1 MSRRHLILLLAAL
14 LVAVAAGVVWW
25 LVAPVVTLVTPT
37 RGPAVHAIY
46 ATGNVEPVSWAK
58 VTPLVRGRIVD
69 LCRCEGRVV
78 SKGDELARL
87 DDREAR
93 AALAELEA
101 RAAFAAQEVKRYNE
115 LSRREVA
122 SAQASD
128 RARSESEQAQAAVV
142 AARERLG
149 HLSLEAPLDGVV
161 LRRDGEIGEVVEP
174 GQVVFWVG
182 QLAPLWVV
190 AEVDEEDI
198 PVVERG
204 QQTLIKADAFPG
216 QVLEGRVASIT
227 PKGDPVSK
235 SYRVRIDLPSD
246 TPLLIGM
253 TVEINVVAVRHDDA
267 LLVPTAALSDD
278 AVWTVRNGRA
288 IRIPVTFGIRGTER
302 TEVVSG
308 LAEDEHVML
317 DPPAGLAEGDRVR
330 PRRP

>member
-1 MSRRHLILLLAAL
+1 MARRHLIVLVAALPVALLAGLA
-14 LVAVAAGVVWW
+14 WW
-25 LVAPVVTLVTPT
+25 LMAPAVTLVMPM

-46 ATGNVEPVSWAK
+46 ATGSVEPMSWAK

-78 SKGDELARL
+78 SKGEELARL

-101 RAAFAAQEVKRYNE
+101 RAAFAAQEVKRYSE
-115 LSRREVA
+115 LARREVA
-122 SAQASD
+122 SSQAYD
-128 RARSESEQAQAAVV
+128 RARSEHDQVKAAVV

-149 HLSLEAPLDGVV
+149 HLRLEAPLDGVV

-182 QLAPLWVV
+182 QLAPLWIV

-198 PVVERG
+198 PAVAPR

-253 TVEINVVAVRHDDA
+253 TVEINILVARHEDA
-267 LLVPTAALSDD
+267 LLVPTAAVSDD
-278 AVWTVRNGRA
+278 SLWTVRDGRA
-288 IRIPVTFGIRGTER
+288 MRIPATLGIRGGER

-308 LAEDEHVML
+308 LAEDAHVML
-317 DPPAGLAEGDRVR
+317 APPAGLAEGDRVR